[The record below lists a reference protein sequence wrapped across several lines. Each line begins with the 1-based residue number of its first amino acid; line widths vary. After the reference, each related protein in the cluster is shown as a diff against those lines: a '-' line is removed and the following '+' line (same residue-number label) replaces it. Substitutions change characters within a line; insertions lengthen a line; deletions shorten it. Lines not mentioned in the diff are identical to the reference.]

1 MWVSIS
7 KRLKHLNTVG
17 SGRQGEVTNSIFQD
31 DSIQFKSNLYTSC
44 PIFSSSLSM
53 KEEMK
58 EYVISRQLLVMTHQL
73 GRVIS
78 AVLNDVQSSGA

>member
-1 MWVSIS
+1 
-7 KRLKHLNTVG
+7 
-17 SGRQGEVTNSIFQD
+17 
-31 DSIQFKSNLYTSC
+31 
-44 PIFSSSLSM
+44 M

-78 AVLNDVQSSGA
+78 AVLNDVQSSGAYKTILLGDSMSKV